1 MEARITL
8 LLQKSEEKRM
18 QEIDIERIMEEIR
31 ADIREKGYTQDMLS
45 FADVPM
51 RRQQKQTAQGA
62 TGSQLADLAGRMRE
76 KSYIN
81 WRRPVP
87 AGFKGLVKR
96 IIYKCT
102 GFVVAPITEEQVI
115 CNETAAES
123 VEQLCRVV
131 QEQQKGMDEMDKRI
145 RQMEQRILTL
155 ERKR

>member
-1 MEARITL
+1 
-8 LLQKSEEKRM
+8 M
-18 QEIDIERIMEEIR
+18 QEIDIEKIMDEIR

-51 RRQQKQTAQGA
+51 RRQQNQTVQDETA
-62 TGSQLADLAGRMRE
+62 SQLADLAGRMRE

-87 AGFKGLVKR
+87 AGFKGFVKR
-96 IIYKCT
+96 IIYKCI
-102 GFVVAPITEEQVI
+102 GFVVAPITEEQII

-123 VEQLCRVV
+123 VEQLCRVM
-131 QEQQKGMDEMDKRI
+131 QEQKKGMDDMEKRI
-145 RQMEQRILTL
+145 GQMERRILAL